1 VKVRIM
7 YTVEVGSMTRREIR
21 RFWGKEGL
29 ASRDEV
35 KYFFEKHGELGLNN
49 LVRRAELLAR
59 K

>member
-1 VKVRIM
+1 M